1 MILVKGEGECV
12 GAEAWLEFQSI
23 HSQARK
29 EALLLLCG
37 FERDENDQQN
47 DPAHQRND
55 V

>member
-1 MILVKGEGECV
+1 M
-12 GAEAWLEFQSI
+12 LEQKLGWNSRA
-23 HSQARK
+23 STRRRGK

-37 FERDENDQQN
+37 FEGDENDQQN